1 MAKDDRDLLDV
12 LKFELRFL
20 QKGGYGRLPRVP
32 WRPPLVFEDS
42 PTCLNFNARE
52 DREPCSNCLLMQFVP
67 EEKRSANIPCRHIAF
82 NAAGQTLDSLYD
94 WSTQQEIEEALESWL
109 KTTIQRLERE
119 RARAGSTEMND
130 HATAIQMR

>member
-1 MAKDDRDLLDV
+1 MPKDDRDLLEV

-32 WRPPLVFEDS
+32 WRPPLIFEDS

-52 DREPCSNCLLMQFVP
+52 DREPCSDCLLMQFVP
-67 EEKRSANIPCRHIAF
+67 EEKRSAKIPCRHIEF
-82 NAAGQTLDSLYD
+82 NAAGQTLDTLYD

-109 KTTIQRLERE
+109 KTTIQRLEKE
-119 RARAGSTEMND
+119 RAKASTNGKNDYARAVQTY
-130 HATAIQMR
+130 

>member
-1 MAKDDRDLLDV
+1 MAKDERDLLEV

-52 DREPCSNCLLMQFVP
+52 DREPCSECLLMQFVP
-67 EEKRSANIPCRHIAF
+67 EDKRSTKIPCRHIVF
-82 NAAGQTLDSLYD
+82 NAAGQTLDNLYD
-94 WSTQQEIEEALESWL
+94 WATQQEIEDSLESWL
-109 KTTIQRLERE
+109 KTNIARLERE
-119 RARAGSTEMND
+119 RARASTTGIKD
-130 HATAIQMR
+130 HAAAIQAH